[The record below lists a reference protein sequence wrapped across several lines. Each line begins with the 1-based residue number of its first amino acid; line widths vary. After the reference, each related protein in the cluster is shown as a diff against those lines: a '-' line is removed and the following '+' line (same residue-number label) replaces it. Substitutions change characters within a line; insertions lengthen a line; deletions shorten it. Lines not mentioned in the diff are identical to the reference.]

1 MNLNKYINSANII
14 PFNYNNSLL
23 VNYFID
29 DNFSSDPNRGK
40 MLLVRLLVPAFPDNI
55 ALFNNELGDNIDNK
69 DEFLIID
76 IVSKEYKDLIVEYET
91 RKNYLYSN
99 VINITY
105 DLKTNEFKIDF
116 DTKDKEPFTL
126 CFISKDINYIL
137 IGRVNKKDIN
147 DTKTKSGLIYCSK

>member
-40 MLLVRLLVPAFPDNI
+40 MLLIRLLVPAFPENI
-55 ALFNNELGDNIDNK
+55 ALFNNELGDNIDIK
-69 DEFLIID
+69 DEFLIVD
-76 IVSKEYKDLIVEYET
+76 IISKEYKDLIVEYET
-91 RKNYLYSN
+91 RKEYIYSN
-99 VINITY
+99 VIDITY
-105 DLKTNEFKIDF
+105 DLKTYGFKIDF
-116 DTKDKEPFTL
+116 KTKDKELFNL
-126 CFISKDINYIL
+126 CFVCKDINYIL
-137 IGRVNKKDIN
+137 IGSVNKKDIN